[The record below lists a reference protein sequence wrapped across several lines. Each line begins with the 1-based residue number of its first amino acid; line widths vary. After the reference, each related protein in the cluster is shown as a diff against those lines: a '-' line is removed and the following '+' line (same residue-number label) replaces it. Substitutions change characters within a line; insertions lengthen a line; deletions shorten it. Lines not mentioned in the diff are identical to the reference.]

1 MMSREWRSLDAE
13 MREKIRA
20 HQDEA
25 PVKLGA
31 IAKQLGIKVMSST
44 LQAGI
49 SGEIRPDGASPAGY
63 AIRVNR
69 HDAST
74 RQRFTVAHEVGHFL
88 LHRDHIG
95 DGITDDVLYRSALTD
110 WREAEA
116 NRLAS
121 DILMPDHLVRHHLE
135 DARAKGVLDV
145 SRYLAEIFE
154 VSEAAMNIRLEMF

>member
-1 MMSREWRSLDAE
+1 MMSREWRSLEGDL
-13 MREKIRA
+13 RDKIREL
-20 HQDEA
+20 QNEA

-31 IAKQLGIKVMSST
+31 IAKQLGLKVMSST
-44 LQAGI
+44 LPTGI
-49 SGEIRPDGASPAGY
+49 SGEIRPDATSEAGY

-74 RQRFTVAHEVGHFL
+74 RQRFTVAHEIGHFL
-88 LHRDHIG
+88 LHKDHIG
-95 DGITDDVLYRSALTD
+95 DGITDDVLYRSDLTD

-116 NRLAS
+116 NKLAS

-145 SRYLAEIFE
+145 SRYLSEIFE